1 MMNNPVTAFIT
12 NNSMGL
18 VQDLAPLAYSMK
30 AGNNAKVWPVNTEKI
45 AYTLLSIEHA
55 KRQEG
60 SDFGGMIVP
69 PTLEDLQAHQV
80 IRIGNDFKQK
90 ETRVFACC
98 SLSHIGIM
106 TSAET
111 AVDAYNATG
120 CTMYIEEAETVDD
133 IDRIFC
139 DFYCHAIKWKAGYFK
154 AATFPALPPIL
165 EKDVLYELPYLDF
178 LANEDGIPGWMNFN
192 NPLIGGGF
200 GPTPLLPTGGDNS
213 GRNG

>member
-1 MMNNPVTAFIT
+1 MNNKDIVSAFIT
-12 NNSMGL
+12 KNHMGL
-18 VQDLAPLAYSMK
+18 VKDLSQLAFYVK
-30 AGNNAKVWPVNTEKI
+30 IGNEAKVWPANTEKN
-45 AYTLLSIEHA
+45 AYIPLAVDYA
-55 KRQEG
+55 KRQDG
-60 SDFGGMIVP
+60 SGLGGLIAP
-69 PTLEDLQAHQV
+69 PTMEALLAQQV
-80 IRIGNDFKQK
+80 VRVSNDYKPKSERF
-90 ETRVFACC
+90 FACC

-106 TSAET
+106 TSPET

-120 CTMYIEEAETVDD
+120 CTIYIEEAETVDD

-139 DFYCHAIKWKAGYFK
+139 DFYCHAIKWKAGYFR

-200 GPTPLLPTGGDNS
+200 GPTLLPTGGDNS